1 MPNRGLI
8 RGLRWRIA
16 LPYVALILITMLGLG
31 FYLSNFTRQ
40 TYLNDLNA
48 ELSAEAHLAA
58 DALSPLLANGADP
71 AEIDAMSKSW
81 SQNLGARVT
90 IIATDGVVLGESD
103 KDRLKMDNHATRPEV
118 LQARQEGI
126 GSSTRFSG
134 TLGKMLM
141 YMAVPI
147 YDQGQILGYARMA
160 LPLDK
165 VQSNVAHLQRTMIG
179 ATILIAV
186 IAMILALWIAG
197 QALHPLRELTDTA
210 VQISS
215 GNLGNLPIGG
225 YSKKTSSDEI
235 GKLTQAF
242 NVMAL
247 QLSSQIEDLE
257 SERSRIDAVL
267 SVMTDGVIIVDADGL
282 VQLLNPAA
290 ESMFGISH
298 QQAIGRSLAI
308 NLRHHQLIE
317 LWQKCNQ
324 TGETTYAAVEIP
336 SRNLYLQGVATP
348 LGQALP
354 GSTLLLFQNLT
365 RLRRLETVRQDF
377 ISNISHEL
385 RTPLA
390 SLKALTE
397 TLQDGALED
406 PPAARRFLQR
416 METEVDALSLMVSE
430 LLELS
435 RIESGKVPL
444 KMAPVPPAKLVL
456 QAVER
461 LRLQAERAELS
472 LTIDCPEELPPVL
485 ADETRLEQVL
495 VNLLHNAIKFT
506 SQHGKIEVRGK
517 QNEDKILFSVQD
529 TGIGIAK
536 EDLSRIFER
545 FYKTD
550 RARAGGGTGLGLAIS
565 RHLVVSHG
573 GQIWAESQE
582 GKGSTFYFTIP
593 LAP

>member
-16 LPYVALILITMLGLG
+16 LPFVALILITMLGLG
-31 FYLSNFTRQ
+31 LYLSNFTRQ
-40 TYLNDLNA
+40 NYLNDLNA
-48 ELSAEAHLAA
+48 ELSAEARLAA
-58 DALSPLLANGADP
+58 EIFSPMLASGVDP
-71 AEIDAMSKSW
+71 PEIDAMSKSW

-90 IIATDGVVLGESD
+90 IIAADGVVLGESAE
-103 KDRLKMDNHATRPEV
+103 DRLKMDNHANRPEV

-134 TLGKMLM
+134 TLGEMLM
-141 YMAVPI
+141 YVAVPI

-165 VQSNVAHLQRTMIG
+165 VQTYVAHLQRTIIG
-179 ATILIAV
+179 ATILIAA
-186 IAMILALWIAG
+186 IAMILALWIAS

-215 GNLGNLPIGG
+215 GNLENLPIGG
-225 YSKKTSSDEI
+225 YAQSRSSDEI

-242 NVMAL
+242 NVMAI

-257 SERSRIDAVL
+257 SERSRIAAVL

-324 TGETTYAAVEIP
+324 TGEITYQAVEIP

-435 RIESGKVPL
+435 RIESGRVPL
-444 KMAPVPPAKLVL
+444 KMGSVPPATLVL
-456 QAVER
+456 KAVER

-472 LTIDCPEELPPVL
+472 LIVDCPEDLPPVL

-506 SQHGKIEVRGK
+506 PRHGKIDVRAIR
-517 QNEDKILFSVQD
+517 NEDKILFSVQD
-529 TGIGIAK
+529 TGIGIAD
-536 EDLSRIFER
+536 EDLPRIFER

-565 RHLVVSHG
+565 RHLVESHS

>member
-1 MPNRGLI
+1 MPTRGLI

-16 LPYVALILITMLGLG
+16 LPYVGLILVTMLGLG

-48 ELSAEAHLAA
+48 ELSAEARLAA
-58 DALSPLLANGADP
+58 DAISPLLANGADP
-71 AEIDAMSKSW
+71 AEIDALSKSW

-90 IIATDGVVLGESD
+90 IIAADGVVLGESD
-103 KDRLKMDNHATRPEV
+103 EDRLKMENHANRPEV

-126 GSSTRFSG
+126 GSSTRYSQ
-134 TLGKMLM
+134 TLGKFLM
-141 YMAVPI
+141 YVAVPI
-147 YDQGQILGYARMA
+147 YNQGQILGFARMA
-160 LPLDK
+160 LPLNK
-165 VQSNVAHLQRTMIG
+165 VQANVAHLQRTMIG
-179 ATILIAV
+179 VTLIIASIAV
-186 IAMILALWIAG
+186 ILALWIAG
-197 QALHPLRELTDTA
+197 QSLHPLRELTESA

-215 GNLGNLPIGG
+215 GNLTNLPI
-225 YSKKTSSDEI
+225 SNQIKKNTSDEI

-242 NVMAL
+242 NVMAV

-257 SERSRIDAVL
+257 SERSRIAAVL
-267 SVMTDGVIIVDADGL
+267 SVMTDGVIIVDASGQ

-290 ESMFGISH
+290 ESMFGV
-298 QQAIGRSLAI
+298 QRDQALGRSLAI
-308 NLRHHQLIE
+308 TLRHHQLIE
-317 LWQKCNQ
+317 LWQKCYQ
-324 TGETTYAAVEIP
+324 SGETAYAAVEIHP
-336 SRNLYLQGVATP
+336 RGLYLQGVATP

-365 RLRRLETVRQDF
+365 RLRQLETVRQDF

-430 LLELS
+430 LLELA
-435 RIESGKVPL
+435 RIESGRVPL
-444 KMAPVPPAKLVL
+444 KMGSVSPAKLVF

-472 LTIDCPEELPPVL
+472 LTIDCADNLPPVL
-485 ADETRLEQVL
+485 ADESRLEQVL

-506 SQHGKIEVRGK
+506 PRNGKIEVQARL
-517 QNEDKILFSVQD
+517 QDEYILFSVQD
-529 TGIGIAK
+529 TGIGIAE
-536 EDLSRIFER
+536 EDLPRIFER

-550 RARAGGGTGLGLAIS
+550 RARTGGGTGLGLAIS
-565 RHLVVSHG
+565 RHLVESHG
-573 GQIWAESQE
+573 GKIWAESLE
-582 GKGSTFYFTIP
+582 GQGSKFYFTIP